1 MSGLKPLKPLTDIS
15 STNSK
20 KGYNYTKETTKQKKS
35 FTIDPVLADKL
46 ERDSF
51 HSRES
56 ESEIVDKALAAYYK
70 DRDFEEIPEDFKKK
84 KRK

>member
-1 MSGLKPLKPLTDIS
+1 MSSLKPLKPLTDIS
-15 STNSK
+15 TTKNS
-20 KGYNYTKETTKQKKS
+20 YNYSKETTKQKKS

-46 ERDSF
+46 ERDAF

-70 DRDFEEIPEDFKKK
+70 GRDFEEIPETFRKKK
-84 KRK
+84 KR